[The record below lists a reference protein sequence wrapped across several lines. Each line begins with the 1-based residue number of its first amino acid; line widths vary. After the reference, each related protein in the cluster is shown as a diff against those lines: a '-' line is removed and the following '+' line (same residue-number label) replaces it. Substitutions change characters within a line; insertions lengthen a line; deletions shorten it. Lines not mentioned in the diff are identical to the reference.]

1 MMWWVLIKTRA
12 GRQGWLRL
20 RNMAEHGF
28 ELKEDI
34 CMRSC

>member
-1 MMWWVLIKTRA
+1 MMWWVLIKTKG

-28 ELKEDI
+28 AMTEDI
-34 CMRSC
+34 CMRGC